1 MSIETTEANPLPAII
16 EGVERTLRNEPAK
29 AVEVFSARGA
39 ATGRVSSALT
49 TRRFSLAADE
59 PAPLGEDEAPN
70 PVELA
75 LAGLASC
82 QIVTYRVWAQ
92 KLGIELTDI
101 DITVD
106 GDLDFRGFF
115 GLDDNIRPGFG
126 DIRVAVHLHGPESP
140 ERYAE
145 LQRVVDIHCPMLDL
159 LSNTTPVRTTVT
171 VG

>member
-1 MSIETTEANPLPAII
+1 MTIDTTVGNPLPAII

-29 AVEVFSARGA
+29 AVEVFA
-39 ATGRVSSALT
+39 AHGTGTGRVSSALT
-49 TRRFSLAADE
+49 TRSFTLAADE
-59 PAPLGEDEAPN
+59 PPPLGEDEAPN

-92 KLGIELTDI
+92 KLGIELTDV
-101 DITVD
+101 DIAVD

-115 GLDDNIRPGFG
+115 GLDDDIRPGFR
-126 DIRVAVHLHGPESP
+126 DIRVEVRLRGPETP

-145 LQRVVDIHCPMLDL
+145 LQRVVDQHCPMLDL
-159 LSNTTPVRTTVT
+159 LSHATPVTTTVK